1 MRRAPTLSPL
11 FFLVVAAVLVAA
23 MSTVARAE
31 DPVAKVTALNRKAL
45 EAYSAQDYD
54 TARTLL
60 KQALEICNASGL
72 DAHPIKARTHIHFGI
87 VAIVGFKQRDAG
99 IKHFKKAMEIEPEIK
114 LTKSLATPE
123 LQDAFEEAAL
133 APTSAGGPDGD
144 AAGGPDGEQKPSVQ
158 AEDDGGDEDRP
169 SARRSRPPAK
179 KKPHGEDDDDDDGGG
194 QTGSLFLAITGG
206 TGFGIASGSA
216 ELYPDAH
223 KLDAPGFALAQ
234 LGHVEPEVGYF
245 VSRDLLLSVALRL
258 QYVNNVNG
266 HTGTGCG
273 PDNFCTPGKT
283 ALAVLARAN
292 WVLGNGPFHWTVGGQ
307 IGGGN
312 IRHAVKF
319 PDTHDCGASATAVQN
334 ETCVDTLPGGPFL
347 IGPMAGFFY
356 ELGSSLNLIVNLNT
370 QLGVP
375 KFTVNFDVNAG
386 IGLRI

>member
-1 MRRAPTLSPL
+1 MRRAPTLSPV
-11 FFLVVAAVLVAA
+11 FFLVVAAVLVAT
-23 MSTVARAE
+23 MSNVARAE

-60 KQALEICNASGL
+60 KQALEVCNASGL
-72 DAHPIKARTHIHFGI
+72 DAHPLKARTHIHFGI

-99 IKHFKKAMEIEPEIK
+99 IKHFKKAQEIEPEIK
-114 LTKSLATPE
+114 LTKSLATPD

-133 APTSAGGPDGD
+133 APDSAAAPGGAP
-144 AAGGPDGEQKPSVQ
+144 GPDGEEKPSVQ
-158 AEDDGGDEDRP
+158 ADDGDEDRP
-169 SARRSRPPAK
+169 SARRSKPPAK
-179 KKPHGEDDDDDDGGG
+179 KKPADGDDDDEGDG
-194 QTGSLFLAITGG
+194 QTGSLFIALTGG
-206 TGFGIASGSA
+206 TGFGLVSGSA

-223 KLDAPGFALAQ
+223 KLNGAGFALAQ
-234 LGHVEPEVGYF
+234 LGHIEPEVGYF
-245 VSRDLLLSVALRL
+245 LNRGLLLSVALRL
-258 QYVNNVNG
+258 QYVNNLNG

-273 PDNFCTPGKT
+273 PDNFCTPGNT

-292 WVLGNGPFHWTVGGQ
+292 WVLGDGPFHWTVGGQ

-319 PDTHDCGASATAVQN
+319 PDSKDCGSAPPPAPQN
-334 ETCVDTLPGGPFL
+334 QDCVDTLPGGPFL

-375 KFTVNFDVNAG
+375 KFTMNFDINAG